1 MNRKIYFAF
10 LIIFIVGAVGYFAFV
25 KNQAPSSPIDNTLPP
40 SNSDQPVAPSP
51 SAEEKILEIT
61 LEVNAPFSTA
71 KLTIFEDG
79 NAIYSEKM
87 TGQPEQRG
95 IYEEVDIKT
104 RDLQMK
110 KFVGL
115 VEKNNFFSME
125 DKPKR
130 PGDPV
135 DGSTY
140 TVTVK
145 IRPAGPPELV
155 AAAVHAVS
163 CYQSSCEPGFLEIQ
177 NEMRAY
183 FKSYWKKEVLEVGV

>member
-1 MNRKIYFAF
+1 MNRKIYFTF
-10 LIIFIVGAVGYFAFV
+10 LILFIVGAVGNFAFV

-40 SNSDQPVAPSP
+40 SKSDQPVAPSP

-135 DGSTY
+135 DG
-140 TVTVK
+140 
-145 IRPAGPPELV
+145 
-155 AAAVHAVS
+155 
-163 CYQSSCEPGFLEIQ
+163 
-177 NEMRAY
+177 
-183 FKSYWKKEVLEVGV
+183 